1 MNVGRWMPQG
11 GAEGEE
17 FKMLQETQRTV
28 DSVDLR
34 LRQVDYIG
42 PWWTMVDHGPLMF
55 RGVVWGSQAIASS
68 FRRTRTGDAVP
79 GSAHA

>member
-17 FKMLQETQRTV
+17 FKMLQKTQRTTV
-28 DSVDLR
+28 DIVDL
-34 LRQVDYIG
+34 Q
-42 PWWTMVDHGPLMF
+42 WMKQVDHGGPWTFGLMMF
-55 RGVVWGSQAIASS
+55 VFFLFGATLQAIASS

-79 GSAHA
+79 GLVHA